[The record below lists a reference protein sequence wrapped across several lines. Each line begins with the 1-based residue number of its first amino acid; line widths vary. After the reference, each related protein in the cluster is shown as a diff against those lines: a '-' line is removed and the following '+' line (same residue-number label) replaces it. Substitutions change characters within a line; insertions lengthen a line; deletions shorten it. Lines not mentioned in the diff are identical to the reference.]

1 MSSSKNLGNVIFII
15 EDEPAITRVLKRKIS
30 KKGFLIKTATSLK
43 EARKLFLDE
52 APCAVFLDYVLSDGR
67 SSDLVTYGVLSPE
80 YKIFLMSA
88 FMDDLE
94 KKDFLNLNVTFLKKP
109 FESLDEVLSG
119 LD

>member
-1 MSSSKNLGNVIFII
+1 MNLSKNLSKVIFII

-30 KKGFLIKTATSLK
+30 KKGFSIKTATSLK
-43 EARKLFLDE
+43 DARKLFLDE
-52 APCAVFLDYVLSDGR
+52 VPSVVFLDYVLTDGR
-67 SSDLVTYGVLSPE
+67 SSDLVTYGILSTE
-80 YKIFLMSA
+80 YEIFLMSA

-94 KKDFLNLNVTFLKKP
+94 KKDFEHLNVTFLKKP